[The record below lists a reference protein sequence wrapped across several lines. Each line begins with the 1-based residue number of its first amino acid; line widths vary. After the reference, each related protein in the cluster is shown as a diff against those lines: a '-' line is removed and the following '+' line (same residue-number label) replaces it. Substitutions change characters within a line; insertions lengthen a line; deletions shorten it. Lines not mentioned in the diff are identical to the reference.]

1 MVPGDTEMFVVG
13 SGGGGRMAG
22 ESCAYGQRVLEESG
36 VHAGGDFMWYL
47 QDLCLVLMGSGR
59 KGVP

>member
-1 MVPGDTEMFVVG
+1 
-13 SGGGGRMAG
+13 MAG
-22 ESCAYGQRVLEESG
+22 ESCAYGQRVLEESC
-36 VHAGGDFMWYL
+36 VRVVGDFTWYL